1 MPVEGVNGYLDVESA
16 ALRVPQVG
24 VANTNPQHILS
35 VGSNLFVSGD
45 SSDVLTVT
53 GNVVAE
59 GLKLGFIEIYP
70 SFDLEAITTV
80 GNVTSNT
87 LQFNNATTG
96 FVTTGNV
103 EIGGELSLVRL
114 VDVGINSRTRIGSG
128 SGGGTT
134 INETNQIA
142 IGEESGYHDQGQD
155 AIAIGRQSGWSSQS
169 SNTVAIG
176 TFAGAVNQS
185 SNAVAVGYQSGNL
198 NQGLDAVAIGN
209 ESGKD
214 DQSNK
219 AVAVGTYAGKT
230 DQGASAVA
238 VGYLAGETNQG
249 DNSIILNATGV
260 ALNSTTASSFHV
272 KPVRGGD
279 FAASALA
286 YTADGEIVE
295 ETNVHFD
302 TAGNVGIGTD
312 SPTSNLHVVGD
323 ALITGNLNILGT
335 TTTIDT
341 ENLRV
346 KDPIIEL
353 GKDNVGT
360 GDLGFV
366 MTRPTGNSNVAVIFG
381 EDTDTLEIG
390 YTQGNASQSTITM
403 QTAVDLKVNVNGTLT
418 VSSNLEVGTANLF
431 VDTTT
436 GNVGIGTASP
446 TSNLHVVG
454 DVAISSN
461 LAVDT
466 NTLFVDSVGNKV
478 GIGTT
483 NPGSKL
489 DVNDSTSTTTNKTL
503 TLENPHIFGFNTGLN
518 IGNSIVSRGRWQGD
532 GVSDIIDMATIQI
545 AKRK

>member
-1 MPVEGVNGYLDVESA
+1 MSS
-16 ALRVPQVG
+16 
-24 VANTNPQHILS
+24 LS
-35 VGSNLFVSGD
+35 RGTSCRGTQAGIHRDL
-45 SSDVLTVT
+45 
-53 GNVVAE
+53 
-59 GLKLGFIEIYP
+59 P

-87 LQFNNATTG
+87 IQFTNATTG

-169 SNTVAIG
+169 SNTVAVG

-198 NQGLDAVAIGN
+198 NQGLDAVAIGYQAGRSSQGDRTVAIGNEAGRITQGSRSVAVGYQAGQTGQMSFATSVGYLAGNNTQGQDAVAIGN

-403 QTAVDLKVNVNGTLT
+403 QTAVDLNVNVNG
-418 VSSNLEVGTANLF
+418 
-431 VDTTT
+431 
-436 GNVGIGTASP
+436 P
-446 TSNLHVVG
+446 
-454 DVAISSN
+454 
-461 LAVDT
+461 
-466 NTLFVDSVGNKV
+466 
-478 GIGTT
+478 
-483 NPGSKL
+483 
-489 DVNDSTSTTTNKTL
+489 
-503 TLENPHIFGFNTGLN
+503 
-518 IGNSIVSRGRWQGD
+518 
-532 GVSDIIDMATIQI
+532 
-545 AKRK
+545 